1 MMALVVDWSQECVE
15 SYCRSF
21 GAFLVGADLRLDD
34 DLVELPESMV
44 VQADL
49 SDFGWLH
56 LTGIAT
62 FDIGVCSPSCPPW
75 SFASS
80 GLGLNRIDGAFTATA
95 WGLLFLLGCKVAAI
109 ENVGGM
115 APHNQWGLLQS
126 CIQSWSWQIRY
137 CKTLDLGQH
146 LSQMHDGFLVL
157 AVK

>member
-1 MMALVVDWSQECVE
+1 MMALAVDWSQECLE
-15 SYCRSF
+15 AYCRSF

-56 LTGIAT
+56 LTGITT

-80 GLGLNRIDGAFTATA
+80 GLGLNRIDGALTA
-95 WGLLFLLGCKVAAI
+95 
-109 ENVGGM
+109 M
-115 APHNQWGLLQS
+115 ARD
-126 CIQSWSWQIRY
+126 C
-137 CKTLDLGQH
+137 C
-146 LSQMHDGFLVL
+146 LSLV
-157 AVK
+157 VR